1 MNNVVRKTAPI
12 SFVCHLILFVALGY
26 ITWHFYNL
34 HKSGGIKFTN
44 DEFIYLTVVIILFM
58 IHCWDLA
65 FLIDKFVRML
75 WGLAVV
81 SLVLEV
87 VTLPAYIY
95 AAKLWSG
102 ESYGLVFYIPLV
114 LMGISMLANVASII
128 WRKEY

>member
-1 MNNVVRKTAPI
+1 
-12 SFVCHLILFVALGY
+12 
-26 ITWHFYNL
+26 
-34 HKSGGIKFTN
+34 
-44 DEFIYLTVVIILFM
+44 
-58 IHCWDLA
+58 
-65 FLIDKFVRML
+65 ML

-102 ESYGLVFYIPLV
+102 ESYGLVFYVPLV